1 MNDSHSN
8 SNSELT
14 QEVRNGFID
23 LRSLHSRIAEE
34 RNEIHQKNHVL
45 LCLLTALAFAIVFC
59 LLSLNVRLFRILD
72 ANRGLEPNSRP
83 SAVSLRQVDEDRQH
97 VLPNRAP

>member
-1 MNDSHSN
+1 MNDSHSD

-34 RNEIHQKNHVL
+34 RNELNQKNHVL

-59 LLSLNVRLFRILD
+59 LLSLNVRLFKILE
-72 ANRGLEPNSRP
+72 ANPGLEPNSRT
-83 SAVSLRQVDEDRQH
+83 SAVSVRQVDEYPRQ
-97 VLPNRAP
+97 VVPNRAP

>member
-1 MNDSHSN
+1 MNDSHSD

-34 RNEIHQKNHVL
+34 RNQLNQKNHVL

-59 LLSLNVRLFRILD
+59 LLSLNVRLFKILE
-72 ANRGLEPNSRP
+72 ANPSLEPNSRP
-83 SAVSLRQVDEDRQH
+83 SAVSLRQVDEYRQQI
-97 VLPNRAP
+97 VPNRAP